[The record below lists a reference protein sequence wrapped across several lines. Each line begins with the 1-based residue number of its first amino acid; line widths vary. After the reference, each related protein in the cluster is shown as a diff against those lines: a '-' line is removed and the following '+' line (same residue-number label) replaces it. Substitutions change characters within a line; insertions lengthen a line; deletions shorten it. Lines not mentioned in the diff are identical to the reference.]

1 MPRPTTAAWR
11 ASFVGTQPR
20 EARSCKLL
28 GNSLQPSFLLKT
40 LFIGSTGA
48 FNYPLPA
55 SLPKSL
61 FQELVLEPNKGVRV
75 HVAPRDTP
83 VRARRRLQPGS
94 IHVAA
99 CWKPSKPWAPGVAP
113 VGGGS
118 PAKDGGGERQAA
130 VRGDPAQGR
139 RGVHGVVGTRWH
151 VGLASWLARA
161 DAAALFASYSPRHG
175 RASDGA
181 RADGARIT
189 AITSAGSRAS
199 RAPLLRASAARVL
212 T

>member
-1 MPRPTTAAWR
+1 MH
-11 ASFVGTQPR
+11 SFR
-20 EARSCKLL
+20 ERNCS
-28 GNSLQPSFLLKT
+28 SSSFLPGCDTRPGCVSELAERGGKKT
-40 LFIGSTGA
+40 GRRTRLLSSSR
-48 FNYPLPA
+48 PV
-55 SLPKSL
+55 
-61 FQELVLEPNKGVRV
+61 ERED
-75 HVAPRDTP
+75 VAPRDAP

-139 RGVHGVVGTRWH
+139 RGVHGVVGTRWR
-151 VGLASWLARA
+151 VGLASWVARA

-181 RADGARIT
+181 RADGARMIAKT
-189 AITSAGSRAS
+189 
-199 RAPLLRASAARVL
+199 
-212 T
+212 

>member
-94 IHVAA
+94 ILLAA

-113 VGGGS
+113 VGGGA

-139 RGVHGVVGTRWH
+139 RDVHGVVGPRRPG
-151 VGLASWLARA
+151 GLASWLARP
-161 DAAALFASYSPRHG
+161 DAAALVASCAPRQ
-175 RASDGA
+175 RGA
-181 RADGARIT
+181 ADGART
-189 AITSAGSRAS
+189 HGAAI
-199 RAPLLRASAARVL
+199 AAR